1 MSEFVPLLYILVK
14 ETARILKVLTDP
26 KAPLIKKRQVMRTNF
41 GDYRKKMAEEEK
53 TAKPGKY
60 SNNKVWF
67 IQRYMSYT

>member
-1 MSEFVPLLYILVK
+1 MFEFITLLFILVK

-60 SNNKVWF
+60 SHKSSNG
-67 IQRYMSYT
+67 IHGDMSYT